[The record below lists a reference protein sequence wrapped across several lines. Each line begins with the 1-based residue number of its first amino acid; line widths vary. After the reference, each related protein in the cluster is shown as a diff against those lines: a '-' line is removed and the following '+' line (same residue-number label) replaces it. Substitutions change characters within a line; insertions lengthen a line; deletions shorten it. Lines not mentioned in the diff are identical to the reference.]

1 MADETLKA
9 FELGASLFDR
19 AQTQK
24 RMMEQFNL
32 QLADQAMRKQQADLQ
47 NKIQLNAYNQALDE
61 QSKLAEDYD
70 NMQKNLQM
78 RDEFFRNPKSEFP
91 TFLPVKSKANQN
103 VMFQISQQLDNYAPR
118 ARLQK
123 SLQTIENK
131 QLNDAADIQELYNV
145 KVVAPDGSIDQ
156 TVLDQ
161 YMPRLLET
169 RKLKDYSQDVRA
181 AFTQTDKNLT
191 FDQRIGE
198 AMKLAKERGK
208 SSTERIQE
216 RNAELAISEYT
227 SAFGKPDEQTDA
239 FIRNNALTGKW
250 KPPEGT
256 AEKRIL
262 GDETIS
268 NSASMLAD
276 QLENFEK
283 KFGAGAIQKYVG
295 LIDGKVEE
303 LKRKISSAKTEEEKQ
318 AYALLQRFQSNF
330 NTVAFEKSGKAV
342 TSQEMER
349 LKAALGNIQS
359 NNFADDVRN
368 FASLAAE
375 DYYGTIRS
383 LKDKYRITPTQVR
396 QANELVAKYKLPFTP
411 FGQQQTLATPATA
424 VSQEQPLSPQDVFK
438 NIRQTPQ
445 GRGLQQPAS
454 AQGKTRILL
463 DAQGNIVQ

>member
-1 MADETLKA
+1 MADQSLQA
-9 FELGASLFDR
+9 FQLGASLFDR
-19 AQTQK
+19 AQTQA

-47 NKIQLNAYNQALDE
+47 NKIQTNAYNQALDE
-61 QSKLAEDYD
+61 QSKLIEDYD

-145 KVVAPDGSIDQ
+145 KVIAPDGSIDQ

-161 YMPRLLET
+161 YMPKLLET
-169 RKLKDYSQDVRA
+169 RKLKDYSQDVRS
-181 AFTQTDKNLT
+181 AFTQTDKTLP
-191 FDQRIGE
+191 FEQRVGE
-198 AMKLAKERGK
+198 AIKLARERGK
-208 SSTERIQE
+208 SPTERTQE
-216 RNAELAISEYT
+216 RNAELAVSEYT
-227 SAFGKPDEQTDA
+227 SAFGKPDEQTEV

-250 KPPEGT
+250 KTPDGT

-268 NSASMLAD
+268 NSASTLVD
-276 QLENFEK
+276 QLDNFEK
-283 KFGAGAIQKYVG
+283 RFGPNAIQKYVG
-295 LIDGKVEE
+295 IIDGKVEE
-303 LKRKISSAKTEEEKQ
+303 LKKKLSSAKTEEEKQ

-349 LKAALGNIQS
+349 LRAALGNIQS
-359 NNFADDVRN
+359 NNFANDVRN

-383 LKDKYRITPTQVR
+383 FKDKYRITPTQVR
-396 QANELVAKYKLPFTP
+396 QANELIAKYKLPLTP
-411 FGQQQTLATPATA
+411 FGQQQTQVAPIVPVT
-424 VSQEQPLSPQDVFK
+424 E
-438 NIRQTPQ
+438 
-445 GRGLQQPAS
+445 
-454 AQGKTRILL
+454 GKTRIRL

>member
-1 MADETLKA
+1 MADETLQA
-9 FELGASLFDR
+9 FQLGASLFDR

-24 RMMEQFNL
+24 RMMEQM
-32 QLADQAMRKQQADLQ
+32 QMQTADQLMRQRQYDLQ
-47 NKIQLNAYNQALDE
+47 NKIQSNAYAQALEE
-61 QSKLAEDYD
+61 QANQTAEYDAFQKFNEDVANYLNDPVVDSKMPVLPRFKSKTFNQNAIQAYQGLQQYSPRAKLA
-70 NMQKNLQM
+70 
-78 RDEFFRNPKSEFP
+78 KSREQYE
-91 TFLPVKSKANQN
+91 SKR
-103 VMFQISQQLDNYAPR
+103 ISN
-118 ARLQK
+118 
-123 SLQTIENK
+123 
-131 QLNDAADIQELYNV
+131 AADMLSTFGVDVFDENGRINEQLYQAN
-145 KVVAPDGSIDQ
+145 I
-156 TVLDQ
+156 
-161 YMPRLLET
+161 PRLNEEKRLSG
-169 RKLKDYSQDVRA
+169 YSQDVRS
-181 AFTQTDKNLT
+181 AFSQTDKALP
-191 FDQRIGE
+191 FDQRVGE
-198 AMKLAKERGK
+198 AIKLAKERGK
-208 SSTERIQE
+208 SPTERTQE
-216 RNAELAISEYT
+216 RNAELAVSEYT

-239 FIRNNALTGKW
+239 FIRNNALTGRW
-250 KPPEGT
+250 KTPEGT

-268 NSASMLAD
+268 SSASMLAD

-383 LKDKYRITPTQVR
+383 FKDKYRITPTQVR
-396 QANELVAKYKLPFTP
+396 QANELVAKYRLPFTP
-411 FGQQQTLATPATA
+411 FGQQQQAAPAA
-424 VSQEQPLSPQDVFK
+424 VSQEQSISPQDVFK
-438 NIRQTPQ
+438 NIRANRPKGGTIQPTTP
-445 GRGLQQPAS
+445 PAS
-454 AQGKTRILL
+454 NRVGRFEMFIEGQ
-463 DAQGNIVQ
+463 

>member
-1 MADETLKA
+1 MAVENQLQA
-9 FELGASLFDR
+9 VQLGASLYDR

-24 RMMEQFNL
+24 RMMEQFTM
-32 QLADQAMRKQQADLQ
+32 QLADQQMRKGQVDLQ

-61 QSKLAEDYD
+61 QSKLTDDYG
-70 NMQKNLQM
+70 NMQTNLQM
-78 RDEFFRNPKSEFP
+78 RDEFFRNPKAEFP
-91 TFLPVKSKANQN
+91 KFLPVQSKANQN
-103 VMFQISQQLDNYAPR
+103 VMFQVSQQLDNYAPR

-131 QLNDAADIQELYNV
+131 QLSDAADIQDLYNV
-145 KVVAPDGSIDQ
+145 KAVTPEGSIDQ
-156 TVLDQ
+156 DVFDQ
-161 YMPRLLET
+161 YMPKLLET
-169 RKLKDYSQDVRA
+169 RKLKDYSQDVKA

-191 FDQRIGE
+191 FDQRVGDAI
-198 AMKLAKERGK
+198 KLAKERGK
-208 SSTERIQE
+208 SSTERTQD
-216 RNAELAISEYT
+216 RNAELAIGEYT

-239 FIRNNALTGKW
+239 YIRNNALTGRW

-256 AEKRIL
+256 DQKRIR

-276 QLENFEK
+276 QLEKFEK
-283 KFGAGAIQKYVG
+283 LFGAGAIQKYVG
-295 LIDGKVEE
+295 LIDGKFEE
-303 LKRKISSAKTEEEKQ
+303 LNRKISSAKTEEEKQ

-383 LKDKYRITPTQVR
+383 FKDQYRVTPEQVR
-396 QANELVAKYKLPFTP
+396 QANELVTKYKLPFTP
-411 FGQQQTLATPATA
+411 FGQQQSVTTPASGQGA
-424 VSQEQPLSPQDVFK
+424 GGSFEQT
-438 NIRQTPQ
+438 TPSLPP
-445 GRGLQQPAS
+445 GVTPRTNATNSTSGVKFTP
-454 AQGKTRILL
+454 
-463 DAQGNIVQ
+463 

>member
-24 RMMEQFNL
+24 RMMEQFQM
-32 QLADQAMRKQQADLQ
+32 QLADQAMRKEQADLQ

-61 QSKLAEDYD
+61 QSKLTRDYG
-70 NMQKNLQM
+70 NMQTNLQL
-78 RDEFFRNPKSEFP
+78 RDEFFRNPKAEFP
-91 TFLPVKSKANQN
+91 KFLPVESKANQN

-131 QLNDAADIQELYNV
+131 QLSDAADIQELYNV

-198 AMKLAKERGK
+198 AIKLARERGK
-208 SSTERIQE
+208 SSTERTQE
-216 RNAELAISEYT
+216 RNAELAVSEYT

-239 FIRNNALTGKW
+239 FIRNNALTGRW
-250 KPPEGT
+250 KTPEGT

-268 NSASMLAD
+268 SSASMLAD

-396 QANELVAKYKLPFTP
+396 QANDLVAKYKLPLTP
-411 FGQQQTLATPATA
+411 FGQQRQAAPMAPAA
-424 VSQEQPLSPQDVFK
+424 GGGGIKIESVEVIQ
-438 NIRQTPQ
+438 
-445 GRGLQQPAS
+445 
-454 AQGKTRILL
+454 
-463 DAQGNIVQ
+463 

>member
-1 MADETLKA
+1 MADQSLQA
-9 FELGASLFDR
+9 FQLGASLFDR
-19 AQTQK
+19 AQTQQ

-32 QLADQAMRKQQADLQ
+32 QLADQAMRKEQADLQ

-61 QSKLAEDYD
+61 QSKLTRDYG
-70 NMQKNLQM
+70 NMQTNLQL
-78 RDEFFRNPKSEFP
+78 RDEFFRNPKAEFP
-91 TFLPVKSKANQN
+91 KFLPVESKANQS

-169 RKLKDYSQDVRA
+169 RKLKDYSQDVKA
-181 AFTQTDKNLT
+181 AFTQTDKALP

-198 AMKLAKERGK
+198 AIKLAKERGK
-208 SSTERIQE
+208 SSTERTQE
-216 RNAELAISEYT
+216 RNAELAVSEYT

-239 FIRNNALTGKW
+239 FIRNNALTGRW
-250 KPPEGT
+250 KTPEGT

-383 LKDKYRITPTQVR
+383 FKDKYRITPTQVR
-396 QANELVAKYKLPFTP
+396 QANELVAKYKLPLTP
-411 FGQQQTLATPATA
+411 FGQQQQAAPTA
-424 VSQEQPLSPQDVFK
+424 PTSVAAPSLPTGFSPSQTNQISVPSGWGMK
-438 NIRQTPQ
+438 
-445 GRGLQQPAS
+445 
-454 AQGKTRILL
+454 
-463 DAQGNIVQ
+463 

>member
-1 MADETLKA
+1 MADQSLQA
-9 FELGASLFDR
+9 FQLGANLFDR
-19 AQTQK
+19 AQTQA
-24 RMMEQFNL
+24 RMMEQFQM
-32 QLADQAMRKQQADLQ
+32 QLADQAMRKEQADLQ

-61 QSKLAEDYD
+61 QAKLTKDYG
-70 NMQKNLQM
+70 NMQTNLQL
-78 RDEFFRNPKSEFP
+78 RDEFFRNPKAEFP
-91 TFLPVKSKANQN
+91 KFLPVESKANQN

-131 QLNDAADIQELYNV
+131 QLSDAADIQELYNV
-145 KVVAPDGSIDQ
+145 KVVTPEGSIDQ
-156 TVLDQ
+156 VVFDQ
-161 YMPRLLET
+161 YMPKLVET

-181 AFTQTDKNLT
+181 AFTQTDKTLP
-191 FDQRIGE
+191 FEQRIGD
-198 AMKLAKERGK
+198 AMLKAKERGK
-208 SSTERIQE
+208 SSAEKIQD
-216 RNAELAISEYT
+216 RNAELAIGEYT

-239 FIRNNALTGKW
+239 YIRNNAFTGKW
-250 KPPEGT
+250 KTPEGT
-256 AEKRIL
+256 DQKRIR

-268 NSASMLAD
+268 NSASMLTD
-276 QLENFEK
+276 QLNNFEK
-283 KFGAGAIQKYVG
+283 QFGSGAIQKYVG

-375 DYYGTIRS
+375 DYYGTVRS
-383 LKDKYRITPTQVR
+383 FKDQYRITPNQVR
-396 QANELVAKYKLPFTP
+396 QANELVVKFKLPFTP
-411 FGQQQTLATPATA
+411 FGQQQQSVAPAAPAT
-424 VSQEQPLSPQDVFK
+424 EQPVFAQDVFK
-438 NIRQTPQ
+438 NIRQNAPQ
-445 GRGLQQPAS
+445 VNPALSAEQPLKIGRFGVTVR
-454 AQGKTRILL
+454 K
-463 DAQGNIVQ
+463 

>member
-24 RMMEQFNL
+24 RMMEQMQMN
-32 QLADQAMRKQQADLQ
+32 AAQQVMQQRQYDLQ
-47 NKIQLNAYNQALDE
+47 NKIQSNAYAQALAE
-61 QSKLAEDYD
+61 QEAQAAEYDTFQKFNENVANYLNDPNIESPMPALPRFKSKTFNQNAIQAYQGLQQYSPRAKLA
-70 NMQKNLQM
+70 
-78 RDEFFRNPKSEFP
+78 KSREQYEA
-91 TFLPVKSKANQN
+91 TR
-103 VMFQISQQLDNYAPR
+103 ISN
-118 ARLQK
+118 
-123 SLQTIENK
+123 
-131 QLNDAADIQELYNV
+131 AADMLKNFGVDVFDENGRINDQLYQAN
-145 KVVAPDGSIDQ
+145 I
-156 TVLDQ
+156 
-161 YMPRLLET
+161 PRLNEEKRLAG
-169 RKLKDYSQDVRA
+169 YSQDVRA
-181 AFTQTDKNLT
+181 AFTQTDSTLP

-198 AMKLAKERGK
+198 AMVKAKERGK
-208 SSTERIQE
+208 SPTERTQE

-239 FIRNNALTGKW
+239 FIRNNALTGRW
-250 KPPEGT
+250 KTPEGT

-268 NSASMLAD
+268 NSASMLVD
-276 QLENFEK
+276 QLDSFEK
-283 KFGAGAIQKYVG
+283 QFGPGKIQKYVG

-349 LKAALGNIQS
+349 LRAALGNIQS

-383 LKDKYRITPTQVR
+383 FKDKYRITPTQVR
-396 QANELVAKYKLPFTP
+396 QANELVTKYKLPFTP
-411 FGQQQTLATPATA
+411 FGQQQTQAAPEAPATRT
-424 VSQEQPLSPQDVFK
+424 SPSLPPGVAPKTQATNSTSGVIFK
-438 NIRQTPQ
+438 P
-445 GRGLQQPAS
+445 
-454 AQGKTRILL
+454 
-463 DAQGNIVQ
+463 

>member
-1 MADETLKA
+1 MADETLQA
-9 FELGASLFDR
+9 FQLGASLYDR

-24 RMMEQFNL
+24 RMMEQFQM
-32 QLADQAMRKQQADLQ
+32 QLADQQMRKQQADLQ

-61 QSKLAEDYD
+61 QSKLTEDYG
-70 NMQKNLQM
+70 NMQTNLQL
-78 RDEFFRNPKSEFP
+78 RDEFFRNPKTEFP
-91 TFLPVKSKANQN
+91 KFLPVKSKANQN

-131 QLNDAADIQELYNV
+131 QLSDAADIQELFNV
-145 KVVAPDGSIDQ
+145 KVVTPEGSIDQ
-156 TVLDQ
+156 AVFDQ
-161 YMPRLLET
+161 YMPKLLET
-169 RKLKDYSQDVRA
+169 RKLKDYSPDVRA
-181 AFTQTDKNLT
+181 AYTQTDSTLP
-191 FDQRIGE
+191 FEQRIGE
-198 AMKLAKERGK
+198 AIKLARERGK
-208 SSTERIQE
+208 TSTERTQE

-250 KPPEGT
+250 KTPDGT
-256 AEKRIL
+256 AEKRIV

-268 NSASMLAD
+268 NSASMLVD
-276 QLENFEK
+276 QLDNFEK
-283 KFGAGAIQKYVG
+283 RFGPGTIQKYVG

-303 LKRKISSAKTEEEKQ
+303 LKRKLSSAKTEEEKQ

-349 LKAALGNIQS
+349 LRAALGNIQS

-375 DYYGTIRS
+375 DYYGTVRS
-383 LKDKYRITPTQVR
+383 FKDKYRITPTQVR
-396 QANELVAKYKLPFTP
+396 QANELVTKFKLPLTP
-411 FGQQQTLATPATA
+411 FGHQAQQSVAPAA
-424 VSQEQPLSPQDVFK
+424 
-438 NIRQTPQ
+438 
-445 GRGLQQPAS
+445 GG
-454 AQGKTRILL
+454 QGKTRIRF
-463 DAQGNIVQ
+463 DAQGNMVQ

>member
-1 MADETLKA
+1 MADNTLQA
-9 FELGASLFDR
+9 FQLGASLFDR

-24 RMMEQFNL
+24 RMMEQFQM
-32 QLADQAMRKQQADLQ
+32 QLADQAMRKEQADLQ

-61 QSKLAEDYD
+61 QSKLTRDYG
-70 NMQKNLQM
+70 NMQTNLQL
-78 RDEFFRNPKSEFP
+78 RDEFFRNPKAEFP
-91 TFLPVKSKANQN
+91 KFLPVESKANQN

-131 QLNDAADIQELYNV
+131 QLSDAADIQELYNV

-198 AMKLAKERGK
+198 AIKLARERGK
-208 SSTERIQE
+208 SSTERTQE
-216 RNAELAISEYT
+216 RNAELAVSEYT

-239 FIRNNALTGKW
+239 FIRNNALTGRW
-250 KPPEGT
+250 KTPEGT

-396 QANELVAKYKLPFTP
+396 QANELVAKYKLPLTP
-411 FGQQQTLATPATA
+411 FGQQQQAAPMAP
-424 VSQEQPLSPQDVFK
+424 VSQEQSISPQDVFK
-438 NIRQTPQ
+438 NIRANRPQ
-445 GRGLQQPAS
+445 GGAIQPTIVPTANR
-454 AQGKTRILL
+454 AGRFEILVEG
-463 DAQGNIVQ
+463 Q

>member
-1 MADETLKA
+1 MADNTLQA
-9 FELGASLFDR
+9 FQLGASLFDR

-24 RMMEQFNL
+24 RMMEQFQM
-32 QLADQAMRKQQADLQ
+32 QLADQAMRKEQADLQ

-61 QSKLAEDYD
+61 QSKLTRDYG
-70 NMQKNLQM
+70 NMQTNLQL
-78 RDEFFRNPKSEFP
+78 RDEFFRNPKAEFP
-91 TFLPVKSKANQN
+91 KFLPVESKANQN

-131 QLNDAADIQELYNV
+131 QLSDAADIQELYNV

-198 AMKLAKERGK
+198 AIKLARERGK
-208 SSTERIQE
+208 SSTERTQE
-216 RNAELAISEYT
+216 RNAELAVSEYT

-239 FIRNNALTGKW
+239 FIRNNALTGRW
-250 KPPEGT
+250 KTPEGT

-396 QANELVAKYKLPFTP
+396 QANELVAKYKLPLTP
-411 FGQQQTLATPATA
+411 FGQQQQAAPMAPAA
-424 VSQEQPLSPQDVFK
+424 GGGGIKIESVEVIP
-438 NIRQTPQ
+438 
-445 GRGLQQPAS
+445 
-454 AQGKTRILL
+454 
-463 DAQGNIVQ
+463 

>member
-1 MADETLKA
+1 MDLQPNRNVGLENQLQAIQ
-9 FELGASLFDR
+9 LGASLYDR

-24 RMMEQFNL
+24 RMIDQVNM
-32 QLADQAMRKQQADLQ
+32 QLADQQMRKGQAELQ

-61 QSKLAEDYD
+61 QLKLTNDYG
-70 NMQKNLQM
+70 NMQTNLQM
-78 RDEFFRNPKSEFP
+78 RDEFFRNPKAEFP
-91 TFLPVKSKANQN
+91 KFLPVQSKANQN
-103 VMFQISQQLDNYAPR
+103 VMFQVSQQLDNYAPR

-131 QLNDAADIQELYNV
+131 QLSDAADIQELYNV
-145 KVVAPDGSIDQ
+145 KAVTPEGSIDQ
-156 TVLDQ
+156 AVFDK
-161 YMPRLLET
+161 YMPKLLET

-181 AFTQTDKNLT
+181 AFTQTDKTLP
-191 FDQRIGE
+191 FEQRIGD
-198 AMKLAKERGK
+198 AMAKAKERGK
-208 SSTERIQE
+208 SSAEKIQD
-216 RNAELAISEYT
+216 RNAELAIGEYT

-239 FIRNNALTGKW
+239 YIRNNAFTGKW
-250 KPPEGT
+250 KTPEGT
-256 AEKRIL
+256 DQKRIR

-268 NSASMLAD
+268 NSASMLTD
-276 QLENFEK
+276 QLNNFEK
-283 KFGAGAIQKYVG
+283 QFGSGAIQKYVG

-375 DYYGTIRS
+375 DYYGTIKS
-383 LKDKYRITPTQVR
+383 FKDQYRITPNQVR
-396 QANELVAKYKLPFTP
+396 QANELVGKFKLPFTP
-411 FGQQQTLATPATA
+411 FGQQQQSAPAPSTRTAPSLPPGVTPFTGSTN
-424 VSQEQPLSPQDVFK
+424 VSSGFLY
-438 NIRQTPQ
+438 TP
-445 GRGLQQPAS
+445 
-454 AQGKTRILL
+454 
-463 DAQGNIVQ
+463 

>member
-1 MADETLKA
+1 MADQTLEA
-9 FELGASLFDR
+9 FQLGASLFDR

-24 RMMEQFNL
+24 RMMEQINM
-32 QLADQAMRKQQADLQ
+32 QLADQQIRKGQADLQ

-61 QSKLAEDYD
+61 QSKLTDDYG
-70 NMQKNLQM
+70 NMQTNLQM
-78 RDEFFRNPKSEFP
+78 RDEFFRNPKAEFP
-91 TFLPVKSKANQN
+91 KFLPVQSKANQN

-131 QLNDAADIQELYNV
+131 QLSDAADIQELYNV
-145 KVVAPDGSIDQ
+145 KVVTPEGSIDQ
-156 TVLDQ
+156 VVFDQ

-181 AFTQTDKNLT
+181 AFTQTDKNLP
-191 FDQRIGE
+191 FEQRIGD
-198 AMKLAKERGK
+198 AMSKAKERGK
-208 SSTERIQE
+208 SSAEKIQD
-216 RNAELAISEYT
+216 RNAELAIGEYT

-239 FIRNNALTGKW
+239 YIRNNAFTGKW
-250 KPPEGT
+250 KTPEGT
-256 AEKRIL
+256 DQKRIR

-268 NSASMLAD
+268 NSASMLTD
-276 QLENFEK
+276 QLNNFEK
-283 KFGAGAIQKYVG
+283 QFGSGAIQKYVG

-383 LKDKYRITPTQVR
+383 FKDQYRITPNQVR
-396 QANELVAKYKLPFTP
+396 QANELVAKYKLPLTP
-411 FGQQQTLATPATA
+411 FGQQQQSASAAPTAVAAPSLPAGFSTQATNTPAFPTGW
-424 VSQEQPLSPQDVFK
+424 K
-438 NIRQTPQ
+438 I
-445 GRGLQQPAS
+445 
-454 AQGKTRILL
+454 K
-463 DAQGNIVQ
+463 

>member
-1 MADETLKA
+1 MDLQPSRNVGLENQLQAIQ
-9 FELGASLFDR
+9 LGASLYDR

-24 RMMEQFNL
+24 RMMEQFQM
-32 QLADQAMRKQQADLQ
+32 QLADQQMRKEQADLQ

-61 QSKLAEDYD
+61 QSKLTDDYG
-70 NMQKNLQM
+70 NMQTNLQM
-78 RDEFFRNPKSEFP
+78 RDEFFRNPKAEFP
-91 TFLPVKSKANQN
+91 KFLPVKSKANQN
-103 VMFQISQQLDNYAPR
+103 VMFQVSQQLDNYAPR

-131 QLNDAADIQELYNV
+131 QLSDAADIQELYNV
-145 KVVAPDGSIDQ
+145 KVVTPEGSIDQ
-156 TVLDQ
+156 VVFDQ
-161 YMPRLLET
+161 YMPKLLET
-169 RKLKDYSQDVRA
+169 RKLKDYSQDVKA

-191 FDQRIGE
+191 FDQRVGDAI
-198 AMKLAKERGK
+198 KLAKERGK
-208 SSTERIQE
+208 STTERTQE
-216 RNAELAISEYT
+216 RNADLAISEYT

-239 FIRNNALTGKW
+239 FIRNNALTGRW
-250 KPPEGT
+250 KTPEGT

-268 NSASMLAD
+268 NSSSMLAD
-276 QLENFEK
+276 QLDNFEK

-303 LKRKISSAKTEEEKQ
+303 LKRKISSSKTEEEKQ

-383 LKDKYRITPTQVR
+383 FKDKYRITPTQVR
-396 QANELVAKYKLPFTP
+396 QANELVTKFKLPFTP
-411 FGQQQTLATPATA
+411 FGKQQQLAPAPSTGAAPSLPPGVTPRTNATNSTSG
-424 VSQEQPLSPQDVFK
+424 VIF
-438 NIRQTPQ
+438 TP
-445 GRGLQQPAS
+445 
-454 AQGKTRILL
+454 
-463 DAQGNIVQ
+463 

>member
-1 MADETLKA
+1 MADETLQA
-9 FELGASLFDR
+9 FQLGASLYDR

-131 QLNDAADIQELYNV
+131 QLNDAADIQELYGV
-145 KVVAPDGSIDQ
+145 KVVTPDGFIDQ
-156 TVLDQ
+156 TLFDQ
-161 YMPRLLET
+161 YMPKLLET
-169 RKLKDYSQDVRA
+169 RKLKDYSQDVRS
-181 AFTQTDKNLT
+181 AFTQTDKALP
-191 FDQRIGE
+191 FEQRVGE
-198 AMKLAKERGK
+198 AIKMARERGK
-208 SSTERIQE
+208 SPTERTQE
-216 RNAELAISEYT
+216 RNAELAVAEYT
-227 SAFGKPDEQTDA
+227 SAFGKPDEQTEV

-250 KPPEGT
+250 KTPDGT

-268 NSASMLAD
+268 NSASTLVD
-276 QLENFEK
+276 QLDNFEK
-283 KFGAGAIQKYVG
+283 RFGPNAIQKYVG
-295 LIDGKVEE
+295 IIDGKVEE
-303 LKRKISSAKTEEEKQ
+303 LKRKLSSAKTEEEKQ

-349 LKAALGNIQS
+349 LRAALGNIQS

-383 LKDKYRITPTQVR
+383 FKDKYRITPTQVR
-396 QANELVAKYKLPFTP
+396 QANELITKYKLPLTP
-411 FGQQQTLATPATA
+411 FGQQQTQA
-424 VSQEQPLSPQDVFK
+424 VPSANRV
-438 NIRQTPQ
+438 
-445 GRGLQQPAS
+445 GRFEIQIEGQ
-454 AQGKTRILL
+454 
-463 DAQGNIVQ
+463 

>member
-1 MADETLKA
+1 MADQSLQA
-9 FELGASLFDR
+9 FQLGASLFDR
-19 AQTQK
+19 AQTQQ
-24 RMMEQFNL
+24 RMMEQFQM
-32 QLADQAMRKQQADLQ
+32 QLADQQMRKEQADLQ

-61 QSKLAEDYD
+61 QSKLTRDYG
-70 NMQKNLQM
+70 NMQTNLQL
-78 RDEFFRNPKSEFP
+78 RDEFFRNPKAEFP
-91 TFLPVKSKANQN
+91 KFLPVESKANQN

-131 QLNDAADIQELYNV
+131 QLSDAADIQELYNV

-208 SSTERIQE
+208 SPTERTQE

-239 FIRNNALTGKW
+239 FIRNNALTGRW
-250 KPPEGT
+250 KTPEGT

-396 QANELVAKYKLPFTP
+396 QANELVAKYKLPLTP
-411 FGQQQTLATPATA
+411 FGQQQQAAPAA
-424 VSQEQPLSPQDVFK
+424 VSQEQSISPQDVFK
-438 NIRQTPQ
+438 NIRANRPQ
-445 GRGLQQPAS
+445 GGTIQPTTPPAS
-454 AQGKTRILL
+454 NRVGRFEMFIEGQ
-463 DAQGNIVQ
+463 

>member
-1 MADETLKA
+1 MADETLQA
-9 FELGASLFDR
+9 FQLGASLYDR

-198 AMKLAKERGK
+198 AIKLAKERGK
-208 SSTERIQE
+208 SSTERTQE
-216 RNAELAISEYT
+216 RNAELAVAEYT

-239 FIRNNALTGKW
+239 YIRNNALTGKW
-250 KPPEGT
+250 KTPEGT
-256 AEKRIL
+256 DQKRIR

-276 QLENFEK
+276 QLDNFEK
-283 KFGAGAIQKYVG
+283 QFGPGTIQKYVG

-303 LKRKISSAKTEEEKQ
+303 LKRKLSSAKTEEEKQ

-368 FASLAAE
+368 FAALAAE

-383 LKDKYRITPTQVR
+383 FKDQYRITPGQVK
-396 QANELVAKYKLPFTP
+396 QANELVMKYKLPFTP
-411 FGQQQTLATPATA
+411 FGQQQPQASQATPT
-424 VSQEQPLSPQDVFK
+424 
-438 NIRQTPQ
+438 
-445 GRGLQQPAS
+445 
-454 AQGKTRILL
+454 AQGKTIIRF
-463 DAQGNIVQ
+463 DAQGNLVQ

>member
-1 MADETLKA
+1 MADQSLQA
-9 FELGASLFDR
+9 FQLGASLFDR

-32 QLADQAMRKQQADLQ
+32 QLADQAMRKEQADLQ

-61 QSKLAEDYD
+61 QSKLTRDYG
-70 NMQKNLQM
+70 NMQTNLQL
-78 RDEFFRNPKSEFP
+78 RDEFFRNPKAEFP
-91 TFLPVKSKANQN
+91 KFLPVESKANQN

-131 QLNDAADIQELYNV
+131 QLSDAADIQELYNV
-145 KVVAPDGSIDQ
+145 KVVAPDGSINQ
-156 TVLDQ
+156 TVFDQ

-169 RKLKDYSQDVRA
+169 RKLKDYSQDVKA

-198 AMKLAKERGK
+198 AIKLAKERGK
-208 SSTERIQE
+208 SSTERTQE
-216 RNAELAISEYT
+216 RNAELAVSEYT

-239 FIRNNALTGKW
+239 FIRNNALTGRW
-250 KPPEGT
+250 KTPEGT

-276 QLENFEK
+276 QLDNFEK

-396 QANELVAKYKLPFTP
+396 QANELVAKYKLPLTP
-411 FGQQQTLATPATA
+411 FGQQQQAAPMAPAAGGGGIKIESVEVIT
-424 VSQEQPLSPQDVFK
+424 Q
-438 NIRQTPQ
+438 
-445 GRGLQQPAS
+445 
-454 AQGKTRILL
+454 
-463 DAQGNIVQ
+463 

>member
-1 MADETLKA
+1 MADETLQA
-9 FELGASLFDR
+9 FQLGASLFDR

-32 QLADQAMRKQQADLQ
+32 QLADQAMRKEQADLQ

-61 QSKLAEDYD
+61 QSKLTRDYG
-70 NMQKNLQM
+70 NMQTNLQL
-78 RDEFFRNPKSEFP
+78 RDEFFRNPKAEFP
-91 TFLPVKSKANQN
+91 KFLPVESKANQN

-131 QLNDAADIQELYNV
+131 QLSDAADIQELYNV

-169 RKLKDYSQDVRA
+169 RKLKDYSQDVKA

-198 AMKLAKERGK
+198 AIKLARERGK
-208 SSTERIQE
+208 SPTERTQE
-216 RNAELAISEYT
+216 RNAELAVSEYT

-239 FIRNNALTGKW
+239 FIRNNALTGRW
-250 KPPEGT
+250 KTPEGT

-268 NSASMLAD
+268 SSASMLAD

-295 LIDGKVEE
+295 VIDGKVEE

-411 FGQQQTLATPATA
+411 FGQQQQAAPAA
-424 VSQEQPLSPQDVFK
+424 VSQEQSISPQDVFK
-438 NIRQTPQ
+438 NIRANRPQ
-445 GRGLQQPAS
+445 GGTIQPTTPPAS
-454 AQGKTRILL
+454 NRVGRFEMFIEGQ
-463 DAQGNIVQ
+463 